1 LALDPSTI
9 VECYNSHLLYQG
21 MQMAIIELSGKVALV
36 TGSARR
42 MGKAIALELARHGL
56 HQIIHHSESDQDAE
70 ATAAEVRT
78 FGMEAVVVKADLRRP
93 ADIQRLFD
101 EVRQRFGRL
110 DVLVNSASTFTPGDL
125 LTLPLEMWEETLA
138 INLTAPLLCSQ
149 NAARLMREVGG
160 GGAIINIL
168 DISALKP
175 WKQYPA
181 HSVSKA
187 GLLTLTEAL
196 AQNLGPDI
204 RVNAIAPGPI
214 LRDEANSPEQ
224 WEQIGKRLPLGHTG
238 DPSDVAQA
246 VVFLAT
252 QPFITG
258 TTLRVDG
265 GDYLK

>member
-1 LALDPSTI
+1 
-9 VECYNSHLLYQG
+9 
-21 MQMAIIELSGKVALV
+21 MAVIELHGKVALV

-42 MGKAIALELARHGL
+42 VGKAIALELARHGM
-56 HQIIHHSESDQDAE
+56 HQVIHHSHSEQEAE
-70 ATAAEVRT
+70 ATAAEARALGV
-78 FGMEAVVVKADLRRP
+78 EAIVIKADLGQP
-93 ADIQRLFD
+93 ADIQKVFD
-101 EVRQRFGRL
+101 AVRQRFGRL
-110 DVLVNSASTFTPGDL
+110 DVLVNSASTFTSGDIL
-125 LTLPLEMWEETLA
+125 NVTLEDWQETLSV
-138 INLTAPLLCSQ
+138 NLTAPFLCSQ
-149 NAARLMREVGG
+149 HAARLMREAGT

-175 WKQYPA
+175 WKTYPA

-187 GLLTLTEAL
+187 ALLTLTEVL

-224 WEQIGKRLPLGHTG
+224 WEKIGKRLPLGHTG

-246 VVFLAT
+246 VAFLAS